1 MLEIISF
8 GIISFLS
15 EIFGRSSVALEPIQL
30 LSWQNTELFIL
41 PEVDRDPVVETIV
54 QDYLQTLASKGISPS
69 QQGIWIQS
77 DWGKLL
83 AHNGSQPRSAASLT
97 KIATT
102 LAALSTYGVDRQFET
117 KIYAA
122 GEINNGVL
130 QGDLLVEGDGDPF
143 FVWEEAIALGNSLQ
157 KLGIREVTGKLIVN
171 DKFYMNYKSN
181 SLIAGELLL
190 KSLNEKLWTVEVS
203 RQYLTLPLG
212 TLRPQ
217 ITIAGG
223 VQKGNP
229 RDEQQVQLL
238 IRHQSL
244 PLGEILQQMNIY
256 SNNEIAQMLA
266 DAVGGASKVMSIAKE
281 VAGVSTEDIS
291 LINGSG
297 LGEENKIAP
306 HAACQML
313 IAIER
318 LLKAHTLDLV
328 DLFPLSGRDGVGTME
343 NRSIPAGTAVKTG
356 TLNQVSA
363 LAGVIPTRD
372 RGRIWF
378 AIINGG
384 SQIEYLRQEQDRLLQ
399 RLSQHW
405 QLDELDLTQSS
416 IPYLGDPNRNQILV
430 ESL

>member
-15 EIFGRSSVALEPIQL
+15 EIFGRSSVDLEPMEL

-41 PEVDRDPVVETIV
+41 PEVSRDSVVETII

-69 QQGIWIQS
+69 QQGVWIQS
-77 DWGKLL
+77 DWGKLF
-83 AHNGSQPRSAASLT
+83 AHNGSQARSAASLT

-102 LAALSTYGVDRQFET
+102 LAALSTYGVDYQFET

-143 FVWEEAIALGNSLQ
+143 FVWEEAIVLGNSLQ

-181 SLIAGELLL
+181 SLVAGELLL
-190 KSLNEKLWTVEVS
+190 KSLNERLWTVEVS

-217 ITIAGG
+217 IKIDGG
-223 VQKGNP
+223 VGK
-229 RDEQQVQLL
+229 QVLPTAEKQLL

-256 SNNEIAQMLA
+256 SNNHIAQMLA
-266 DAVGGASKVMSIAKE
+266 DAVGGASKVMSIAQE
-281 VAGVSTEDIS
+281 VAGVSREDIS

-313 IAIER
+313 MAIER
-318 LLKAHTLDLV
+318 LLKGHSLDLV

-343 NRSIPAGTAVKTG
+343 NRSIPTGTALKTG

-363 LAGVIPTRD
+363 LAGVIPTSD

-378 AIINGG
+378 AIINSG
-384 SQIEYLRQEQDRLLQ
+384 SQIEYFRQEQDRLLQ
-399 RLSQHW
+399 RLAQHW
-405 QLDELDLTQSS
+405 QLDKLDLTQSS
-416 IPYLGDPNRNQILV
+416 IPYLGDPNRNQIFV

>member
-15 EIFGRSSVALEPIQL
+15 EIFGRSSVDLEPMQL

-41 PEVDRDPVVETIV
+41 PEVSRDPVVETIV

-77 DWGKLL
+77 DWGKLF
-83 AHNGSQPRSAASLT
+83 AHNGSQARSAASLT

-102 LAALSTYGVDRQFET
+102 LAALSTYGVDYQFET

-171 DKFYMNYKSN
+171 DKFYMNYKSD

-203 RQYLTLPLG
+203 RQYLTLPLD

-217 ITIAGG
+217 ITIDGG
-223 VQKGNP
+223 VGK
-229 RDEQQVQLL
+229 QVLPKAEKQLL

-256 SNNEIAQMLA
+256 SNNHIAQMLA
-266 DAVGGASKVMSIAKE
+266 DAVGGSSKVVSIAQE

-318 LLKAHTLDLV
+318 LLKGHTLDLV

-343 NRSIPAGTAVKTG
+343 NRSIPAGTGVKTG

-384 SQIEYLRQEQDRLLQ
+384 SQIEYFRQEQDLLLQ
-399 RLSQHW
+399 RLAQHW

>member
-15 EIFGRSSVALEPIQL
+15 EIFGRSSVALEPMEL

-41 PEVDRDPVVETIV
+41 PEVDRDPVVETII
-54 QDYLQTLASKGISPS
+54 QDYLQTLASKDISPS

-77 DWGKLL
+77 DWGKLF
-83 AHNGSQPRSAASLT
+83 AHNGSQARSAASLT

-102 LAALSTYGVDRQFET
+102 LAALSTYGVDYQFET

-143 FVWEEAIALGNSLQ
+143 FVWEEAIVLGNSLQ

-181 SLIAGELLL
+181 SLVAGELLL

-217 ITIAGG
+217 ITIDGG
-223 VQKGNP
+223 VGK
-229 RDEQQVQLL
+229 QVLPTAEKQLL

-256 SNNEIAQMLA
+256 SNNHIAQMLA
-266 DAVGGASKVMSIAKE
+266 DGVGGASKVMSIAKE
-281 VAGVSTEDIS
+281 VAGVSREDIS

-297 LGEENKIAP
+297 LGEENRIAP

-343 NRSIPAGTAVKTG
+343 NRSIPAGTGVKTG

-372 RGRIWF
+372 
-378 AIINGG
+378 
-384 SQIEYLRQEQDRLLQ
+384 
-399 RLSQHW
+399 
-405 QLDELDLTQSS
+405 
-416 IPYLGDPNRNQILV
+416 
-430 ESL
+430 

>member
-15 EIFGRSSVALEPIQL
+15 EIFGRSSVDLEPMEL

-41 PEVDRDPVVETIV
+41 PEVDRDPVVETII

-69 QQGIWIQS
+69 QQGVWIQS
-77 DWGKLL
+77 DWGKLF
-83 AHNGSQPRSAASLT
+83 AHNGSQARSAASLT

-102 LAALSTYGVDRQFET
+102 LAALSTYGVDYQFET

-143 FVWEEAIALGNSLQ
+143 FVWEEAIVLGNSLQ

-181 SLIAGELLL
+181 SLVAGELLL

-217 ITIAGG
+217 ITIDGG
-223 VQKGNP
+223 VRK
-229 RDEQQVQLL
+229 QVLPTAEKQLL

-256 SNNEIAQMLA
+256 SNNHIAQMLA
-266 DAVGGASKVMSIAKE
+266 DAVGGASKVMSIAQE
-281 VAGVSTEDIS
+281 VAGVSREDIS

-313 IAIER
+313 MAIER
-318 LLKAHTLDLV
+318 LLKGHSLDLV

-343 NRSIPAGTAVKTG
+343 NRSIPTGTALKTG

-363 LAGVIPTRD
+363 LAGVIPTSD

-378 AIINGG
+378 AIINSG
-384 SQIEYLRQEQDRLLQ
+384 SQIEYFRKEQDRLLQ
-399 RLSQHW
+399 RLAQHW
-405 QLDELDLTQSS
+405 QLDKLDLTQSS
-416 IPYLGDPNRNQILV
+416 IPYLGDPNRNQIFV